1 MVFQLNGG
9 KALGVEGLH
18 TKNVMYRE
26 DTKNVMY
33 SVYLSMNNRQPCMC
47 MQNVLTWHIE

>member
-1 MVFQLNGG
+1 MITIMVPNTGVGRQG
-9 KALGVEGLH
+9 ASLGVEGLH

-33 SVYLSMNNRQPCMC
+33 REVFTSA
-47 MQNVLTWHIE
+47 